1 VHSERVPA
9 PRRHQRQQPCARPD
23 VQHWSAAS
31 ARSDGVLNGERVCA
45 VASGVVQH
53 VQVQRGGAQQLRNG
67 LILGAVC
74 TGLERVESSP
84 AGLSA
89 ARLLGQ
95 VPASAPRP
103 TATHSSSPV
112 SAFTACTK
120 LTSSSPIWP
129 VCRQVALSRLGAV
142 AALGNGQCKACV
154 WHQHQQ
160 SFQWQCSALLSSKS
174 AALQLSGNHRVH
186 LLTRQAFSPSSPDE
200 SCHAGAM
207 CNHAYLTPRSTPP

>member
-1 VHSERVPA
+1 VVAAQRAGVQARSESVCTPRVAKTCTPCSSTMHSERVPA
-9 PRRHQRQQPCARPD
+9 PRRQQRQQPRARPD

-45 VASGVVQH
+45 VASAVVQH

-95 VPASAPRP
+95 LPASAPRP

-120 LTSSSPIWP
+120 LTSSSTI
-129 VCRQVALSRLGAV
+129 CR
-142 AALGNGQCKACV
+142 
-154 WHQHQQ
+154 
-160 SFQWQCSALLSSKS
+160 SA
-174 AALQLSGNHRVH
+174 GR
-186 LLTRQAFSPSSPDE
+186 
-200 SCHAGAM
+200 
-207 CNHAYLTPRSTPP
+207 